1 MKHFFSLLLIWAML
15 ILSCGL
21 FYVAVTV
28 PFPSSF
34 INIASFVSALFCL
47 VQGCGLI
54 DKEHGFG
61 RHNNKPDN
69 KG

>member
-15 ILSCGL
+15 ILTCGL
-21 FYVAVTV
+21 FYIAVTFS
-28 PFPSSF
+28 FPSTLV
-34 INIASFVSALFCL
+34 NVCLFVTACFTL

-61 RHNNKPDN
+61 KHSKDKENK
-69 KG
+69 

>member
-1 MKHFFSLLLIWAML
+1 MKHFFSLLMIWALL

-21 FYVAVTV
+21 FYVAVTF
-28 PFPSSF
+28 PFNSGI
-34 INIASFVSALFCL
+34 INVFTFVTACFTL

-61 RHNNKPDN
+61 KHSKDKENK
-69 KG
+69 